1 MSRFALPMGLLCVWL
16 AIASPVVAVPPDR
29 QALISS
35 PFVDTSCGFEVD
47 VSYPVQNE
55 YAIAFFDQN
64 GNVTRLVI
72 TGRLV
77 ATFTNPANGVS
88 LTENISGP
96 AQIDFVRGTA
106 FGDGPGAGPVP
117 ALGSGIWLGFGRFDF
132 VTGQTVGHF
141 IPLCPLLAGT

>member
-1 MSRFALPMGLLCVWL
+1 MSRLALPMGLLCVWL
-16 AIASPVVAVPPDR
+16 AIALPVVAVPPDR
-29 QALISS
+29 QTLISS
-35 PFVDTSCGFEVD
+35 PLVDTSCGFDVG

-55 YAIAFFDQN
+55 YVTAFFDQN
-64 GNVTRLVI
+64 GNVTRLII
-72 TGRLV
+72 TVRLV

-96 AQIDFVRGTA
+96 AQINFVTGTA
-106 FGDGPGAGPVP
+106 FGNGPGAGPVP
-117 ALGSGIWLGFGRFDF
+117 ALGPGIWLGFGRNDL